1 MAKQTTAQIRENTR
15 KKVAKAYTERIQQIE
30 DRNNELKNSLEAQII
45 RNQQLVDKINS
56 LNKQIKRLEERVE
69 LMMDFCHLNE
79 DDRERILKDLEDKK
93 RGKMSKEYVDAFLQ
107 GYSKLFENAF
117 IDI

>member
-1 MAKQTTAQIRENTR
+1 MAKKTTAQIRENTR

-30 DRNNELKNSLEAQII
+30 DRNNELRNSLTTQVI
-45 RNQQLVDKINS
+45 RNQQLIDKINS

-69 LMMDFCHLNE
+69 LMMDFCQLNV

-93 RGKMSKEYVDAFLQ
+93 TGKMTKEYVDAFLQ
-107 GYSKLFENAF
+107 GYSKIFENVLTN
-117 IDI
+117 